1 MKKLVAKLETQLKEK
16 ELDLNITGV
25 DLMQAFGVSLEDM
38 ASLCEAVKEELYD
51 DYWIECSTKYVSK
64 IKKLVKFDEGVYW
77 YKNASDESPEYETF
91 DLNTICEGCETIT
104 GHFVMGKG
112 LGHYSAPLLK
122 IVDTLK
128 TVVEDEPIKVSLA
141 YLGDCLLML
150 EIDNSGVVS
159 VQYEISEFNELDEV
173 DQNMLLYQLIVLSNK
188 DKLID
193 VLKVLN
199 LK

>member
-1 MKKLVAKLETQLKEK
+1 MKKLVAKLETKLNEK
-16 ELDLNITGV
+16 GLDLNITGV
-25 DLMQAFGVSLEDM
+25 GLMQVFGINLEDM
-38 ASLCEAVKEELYD
+38 ASLCETAKEELYD
-51 DYWIECSTKYVSK
+51 DFWIECSTKYISK

-77 YKNASDESPEYETF
+77 YKKANDESPEYETF
-91 DLNTICEGCETIT
+91 DLNTICDGCEIIT
-104 GHFVMGKG
+104 GRFIMGKG

-128 TVVEDEPIKVSLA
+128 NVVEDEPIKVSLA
-141 YLGDCLLML
+141 YLGDCLLMM
-150 EIDNSGVVS
+150 EIDNNGVIN
-159 VQYEISEFNELDEV
+159 VQYEIPEFNKLDEF

-193 VLKVLN
+193 VLKVLK

>member
-1 MKKLVAKLETQLKEK
+1 MKKLVAKLETKLNEK
-16 ELDLNITGV
+16 GLNLNITGV
-25 DLMQAFGVSLEDM
+25 DLMQAFGVTLEDM

-51 DYWIECSTKYVSK
+51 NYWIECSTKYISK
-64 IKKLVKFDEGVYW
+64 IKRLVKFDEGVYW
-77 YKNASDESPEYETF
+77 YKNASDESPEYETM
-91 DLNTICEGCETIT
+91 DLNTICDGCEVIT
-104 GHFVMGKG
+104 GHIVMGKG

-122 IVDTLK
+122 IVETLK
-128 TVVEDEPIKVSLA
+128 AVVEDEPIKVSLA

-159 VQYEISEFNELDEV
+159 VQYEISEFNKLDEV